1 MFNKV
6 TQINYV
12 WLASISSMMMCAGT
26 WEQTS
31 YALVNQALLAFG
43 AFIFGIITAEA
54 IRHGD

>member
-1 MFNKV
+1 
-6 TQINYV
+6 
-12 WLASISSMMMCAGT
+12 MMCAGA
-26 WEQTS
+26 WNQTS

>member
-12 WLASISSMMMCAGT
+12 WLASISSMMMCAGA
-26 WEQTS
+26 WNQTS